1 MDEVVFRHAQTLGWW
16 DGPER
21 YACINRN
28 VIAMC
33 QANTSKEILFA
44 LLGEGL
50 GFDIGGPG
58 FTFPNGK
65 RVRGLDLLM
74 SQAADVQADAVH
86 LPFKDNSLDF
96 VMSFHAL
103 EHFIDVERAI
113 GEFIRVI
120 KHNGIIYSAIPDKRY
135 FLHDNAN
142 PNLPLGAAAPSEMVP
157 DDMLAILK
165 KFSGIKV
172 LLFDSH
178 QNNFDFDFLCRKI

>member
-1 MDEVVFRHAQTLGWW
+1 MDEGVFNHAQTRGWW
-16 DGPER
+16 DGPGR
-21 YACINRN
+21 YYCVNRN

-44 LLGEGL
+44 LLSDGI

-74 SQAADVQADAVH
+74 SQAADVQADAVN

-96 VMSFHAL
+96 IISFHAL
-103 EHFIDVERAI
+103 EHFANVEGAI
-113 GEFIRVI
+113 KEFIRVV
-120 KHNGIIYSAIPDKRY
+120 KHNGIIYSVIPDKRY
-135 FLHDNAN
+135 FLHDNSN
-142 PNLPLGAAAPSEMVP
+142 PNLPLGAIALNEMIP
-157 DDMLAILK
+157 DDMMNILK
-165 KFSGIKV
+165 KFSNIKI

-178 QNNFDFDFLCRKI
+178 KNNFDFDFLCKKI

>member
-1 MDEVVFRHAQTLGWW
+1 MDEIVFQHAQTRGWW
-16 DGPER
+16 DGPGR
-21 YACINRN
+21 YYCINRN
-28 VIAMC
+28 IIAMC

-44 LLGEGL
+44 LLGEGI
-50 GFDIGGPG
+50 GFDMGGPG

-96 VMSFHAL
+96 IMSFHAL
-103 EHFIDVERAI
+103 EHFVDVERAI
-113 GEFIRVI
+113 GEFIRVV

-157 DDMLAILK
+157 SDMLAILK
-165 KFSGIKV
+165 KFSGIKI